1 MKNKEEKYEFDNTIK
16 SLKGSEL
23 AVRIG
28 MDITRELNEKK
39 DEEIEIQINAKPRLG
54 MSSVGIEIGET
65 IKKML
70 EKEEAKQ
77 E

>member
-1 MKNKEEKYEFDNTIK
+1 MKNKEEKYEFDDTIK

-39 DEEIEIQINAKPRLG
+39 DEDIEIQINAKPRLG
-54 MSSVGIEIGET
+54 MSSMAMKVSDY
-65 IKKML
+65 IK
-70 EKEEAKQ
+70 EAK
-77 E
+77 EDDNL